1 MRVCLGDQVCTVILP
16 SYTQLEGA
24 TQRMTVTQMPF
35 STALL
40 TWAWH
45 VLSNDW
51 ILTLNQQNLE
61 KTDYFKILSSQKRA
75 SGAGVGRKHVPHL
88 EGKLAMKVRRQLA
101 QPFPS

>member
-40 TWAWH
+40 IWAWC
-45 VLSNDW
+45 VLSSDW
-51 ILTLNQQNLE
+51 IFNFKPTKLGKDGLLQNPQFTE
-61 KTDYFKILSSQKRA
+61 ESIGCQ
-75 SGAGVGRKHVPHL
+75 GR
-88 EGKLAMKVRRQLA
+88 GGSRC
-101 QPFPS
+101 PS